1 MSAPPEPTDADAD
14 ADAPPIRERAAV
26 RVRLVGTAA
35 LAGAFVAAV
44 WLAATLVVGDFAG
57 SVETTFALGS
67 LAFGFGLLGWSG
79 AVALGRG
86 IESMQTHL
94 DTGTGWTERDARR
107 AMARI
112 LGFGLGVMLGA
123 TAVGSSVSVFGAAVI

>member
-1 MSAPPEPTDADAD
+1 MSAPPEPGDADAD
-14 ADAPPIRERAAV
+14 ARPALERAAV
-26 RVRLVGTAA
+26 RFRPVGTAA
-35 LAGAFVAAV
+35 LAGALVAAV
-44 WLAATLVVGDFAG
+44 WLAARLVVGDLSA

-86 IESMQTHL
+86 IESMQAHL
-94 DTGTGWTERDARR
+94 DTGTGWTEADARR

-123 TAVGSSVSVFGAAVI
+123 TAVGSAVSAFVAAA

>member
-1 MSAPPEPTDADAD
+1 M
-14 ADAPPIRERAAV
+14 DAPPARERAAI
-26 RVRLVGTAA
+26 RLRLVGTAA
-35 LAGAFVAAV
+35 LAGALIAAV
-44 WLAATLVVGDFAG
+44 WLAAMLVVGDFAG

-94 DTGTGWTERDARR
+94 DTDTGWTERDARR

-123 TAVGSSVSVFGAAVI
+123 TVVGSVVATIA

>member
-1 MSAPPEPTDADAD
+1 MSAPPDPTDAAS
-14 ADAPPIRERAAV
+14 PPVLERAAT
-26 RVRLVGTAA
+26 RLRLVGTAA
-35 LAGAFVAAV
+35 LAGALVAAV
-44 WLAATLVVGDFAG
+44 WLVARPVVGDFSAG
-57 SVETTFALGS
+57 VETTFALGS

-86 IESMQTHL
+86 IESMQAHL
-94 DTGTGWTERDARR
+94 DTGTGWTEADARR

-123 TAVGSSVSVFGAAVI
+123 TAVGSVASVFAAA

>member
-1 MSAPPEPTDADAD
+1 VSAPPEPGDADARP
-14 ADAPPIRERAAV
+14 ALERAAV
-26 RVRLVGTAA
+26 RFRLVGTAA
-35 LAGAFVAAV
+35 LVGALVAAV
-44 WLAATLVVGDFAG
+44 WLAAQPVVGDFAG

-79 AVALGRG
+79 AVAVGRG

-94 DTGTGWTERDARR
+94 DTDTDWTEADARR

-123 TAVGSSVSVFGAAVI
+123 TAVGSAVSVFVAAAS